1 MTEYAPAVRDL
12 SAATNADF
20 NEYCSLQTDAG
31 SPIDLTG
38 AVLAMQVRSE
48 PGGTIYLDLDSTGL
62 TANGSGLVVGNDST
76 QGGFTIVIKKA
87 DLAGIAFGD
96 LSALAASYDV
106 TLTQSETSVLAK
118 GTFFISKGVTA

>member
-1 MTEYAPAVRDL
+1 
-12 SAATNADF
+12 
-20 NEYCSLQTDAG
+20 
-31 SPIDLTG
+31 
-38 AVLAMQVRSE
+38 MQVRSE